1 MVKLIGCWQD
11 VLRMQ
16 AFLILKSPIGISISY
31 IGILKL
37 SSNRVCSSSR
47 MHDASANLRT
57 KFERAI

>member
-31 IGILKL
+31 IGFLEL
-37 SSNRVCSSSR
+37 AGNRVCSSSH
-47 MHDASANLRT
+47 MHDASANLTT
-57 KFERAI
+57 KFARAI